1 MGKTQQAAKADII
14 VAGAGPS
21 GCAAAIAAARMG
33 ARVLLIERY
42 GFAGGMNTSALVGP
56 LMTFHAG
63 KLQIIRG
70 IAQEIIDRLVEMG
83 GSLGHIP
90 DPLGVASSITPVDSE
105 YLKLVY
111 GDLLAGAGV
120 DTLFHSFIHSLD
132 REGRQIKGIHWVN
145 KGGGGSSG
153 PGYFID
159 ATGDGDLAALG
170 AMDFF
175 EGRESDGLAQPMT
188 LIFKM
193 GGVDIARIKE
203 AMTAEPSQFVLDSGI
218 TDIKNMPYLAVSGFF
233 RAVEEARRRTEF
245 SIPRDRVLLFQG
257 LRPGEVLINMTRVL
271 NRRATEA
278 TGLSAAEGEG
288 RRQAAET
295 IAFLK
300 KYIPGFAESF
310 LIALGTQI
318 GVRESRRIRGRI
330 CVTGEDIRRGSSFP
344 DSIALGAFPIDIHDP
359 GGKELDWKP
368 GDRNNCYEIPYRA
381 MYGEPGN
388 LLVTGRCISATHEA
402 MASIRISA
410 TAMALGQA
418 AGTAAALAA
427 SRGIDVDRLDPELL
441 QKELL
446 RQGAVPRKDL
456 RNS

>member
-1 MGKTQQAAKADII
+1 MPKTDII

-21 GCAAAIAAARMG
+21 GCAAAVAAARMG
-33 ARVLLIERY
+33 ARVLLVERY
-42 GFAGGMNTSALVGP
+42 GFAGGMNTAALVGP

-63 KLQIIRG
+63 KVQIIRG
-70 IAQEIIDRLVEMG
+70 IAQEIIDRLMETG
-83 GSLGHIP
+83 ASLGHIP

-111 GDLLAGAGV
+111 EDLLTAAGV
-120 DTLFHSFIHSLD
+120 RTLFHTFIHSLD
-132 REGRQIKGIHWVN
+132 REGRQIKNIHWVN
-145 KGGGGSSG
+145 KDGGGSSG

-203 AMTAEPSQFVLDSGI
+203 AMAAEPSQFVLDSGI

-233 RAVEEARRRTEF
+233 RAVEEARRRGEF

-257 LRPGEVLINMTRVL
+257 LRSGEVLINMIRVL
-271 NRRATEA
+271 CHRGTDAA
-278 TGLSAAEGEG
+278 GLSAAEAKG

-295 IAFLK
+295 VRFLK

-310 LIALGTQI
+310 LTALGTQI

-330 CVTGEDIRRGSSFP
+330 SITAEDIQEGRTFP

-359 GGKELDWKP
+359 GGKDLDWKP
-368 GDRNNCYEIPYRA
+368 GNRNNCYEIPYRV
-381 MYGEPGN
+381 MYGEIGN
-388 LLVTGRCISATHEA
+388 LLVTGRCVSASHEA
-402 MASIRISA
+402 MASVRISA

-418 AGTAAALAA
+418 AGIAAVLAA
-427 SRGIDVDRLDPELL
+427 GGGIDVDRVDPGLI
-441 QKELL
+441 QAELL
-446 RQGAVPRKDL
+446 RQGALPRKP
-456 RNS
+456 

>member
-1 MGKTQQAAKADII
+1 MSKADII

-42 GFAGGMNTSALVGP
+42 GFAGGMNTAALVGP

-70 IAQEIIDRLVEMG
+70 IAQEIVDRLVEAG
-83 GSLGHIP
+83 GSLGHIA

-105 YLKLVY
+105 YLKLVWE
-111 GDLLAGAGV
+111 DLLAGSGV
-120 DTLFHSFIHSLD
+120 DVLFHTVIHSLD
-132 REGRQIKGIHWVN
+132 REGRRIRGVRWVN
-145 KGGGGSSG
+145 KSGGGSSG

-170 AMDFF
+170 GMDFF
-175 EGRESDGLAQPMT
+175 EGRESDGRAQPMT

-193 GGVDIARIKE
+193 GGVDMARIKE
-203 AMTAEPSQFVLDSGI
+203 AMAAEPSQFVLDSGV

-233 RAVEEARRRTEF
+233 RAVEEARRRGEF
-245 SIPRDRVLLFQG
+245 GLPRDRVLLFQG
-257 LRPGEVLINMTRVL
+257 LRPGEALINMTRVL
-271 NRRATEA
+271 NRRAVDA
-278 TGLSAAEGEG
+278 ADLSAAEREG
-288 RRQAAET
+288 RRQAAE
-295 IAFLK
+295 AAGFLK
-300 KYIPGFAESF
+300 KYIPGFADSF
-310 LIALGTQI
+310 LTALGAQI
-318 GVRESRRIRGRI
+318 GVRESRRIKGRI
-330 CVTGEDIRRGSSFP
+330 CVTAEDVRGGRVFP
-344 DSIALGAFPIDIHDP
+344 DGVALGAFPIDIHDP

-381 MYGEPGN
+381 MYGELAN
-388 LLVTGRCISATHEA
+388 LLVTGRCVSATHEA

-418 AGTAAALAA
+418 AGIAAVLAAAG
-427 SRGIDVDRLDPELL
+427 GIDVDRLDPALV

-446 RQGAVPRKDL
+446 RQGAIPRKP
-456 RNS
+456 